1 MVVRGGGGGSLF
13 LVSAGRRALRLRN
26 ADCDFARYCASTSD
40 DRSGN
45 RTIAEDLPQI
55 SELEDLNNAI
65 ASPMAEDKRLRALQ
79 LEYEYLKF
87 TGEPVPKV
95 VTENMNQ
102 TVGK

>member
-1 MVVRGGGGGSLF
+1 MVIRGRGQF
-13 LVSAGRRALRLRN
+13 LVSALRPGN
-26 ADCDFARYCASTSD
+26 NNYDFARFFAATSD

-45 RTIAEDLPQI
+45 QTIATNPPQIAKDLPQI

-65 ASPMAEDKRLRALQ
+65 VSPIAENKRLQALE

-95 VTENMNQ
+95 VTEHMNQ
-102 TVGK
+102 MVGE